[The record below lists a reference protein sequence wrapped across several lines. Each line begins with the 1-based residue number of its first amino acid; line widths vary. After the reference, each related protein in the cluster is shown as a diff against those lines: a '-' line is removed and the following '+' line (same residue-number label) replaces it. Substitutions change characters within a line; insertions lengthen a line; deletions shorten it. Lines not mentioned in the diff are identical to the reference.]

1 MKPDERVFYELIRE
15 NAPCKLYFDLEYAKA
30 LNRDVDEERIMRV
43 FTSFVL
49 QELHSMFKI
58 QASLDNIVDVSRFVS
73 SLTMKILSEK
83 RSLEALEPKTTD
95 QRARLDDLSC
105 LFIQTEAGPSLF
117 IDDGVYSKNRNFRV
131 FQSTKIGKSAFLQR
145 FGSPESTTVDPSLCD
160 YFLSTLVS
168 SVTWTHGTRVLQM
181 HQPMNPKDG
190 NVIDVG
196 INQKGRG
203 LCTSSPMKDV
213 SPFPDIDSFLVSWI
227 QRNTTSTITSVIIKS
242 VLCFSDQKLLLY
254 SISGNKFCFNIMR
267 EHKSNGVY
275 YTVDLKRGI
284 FNQRCHDP
292 DCRHFMSKEV
302 IIPLALNPFCALE
315 DIVDD
320 HTGTARIES
329 KHIKERQILQH

>member
-1 MKPDERVFYELIRE
+1 
-15 NAPCKLYFDLEYAKA
+15 
-30 LNRDVDEERIMRV
+30 
-43 FTSFVL
+43 
-49 QELHSMFKI
+49 
-58 QASLDNIVDVSRFVS
+58 
-73 SLTMKILSEK
+73 MKILSEK

-145 FGSPESTTVDPSLCD
+145 FGSPESSTVDPSLCD

-196 INQKGRG
+196 ISQKGRG

-213 SPFPDIDSFLVSWI
+213 SPFPDIDSFLCF
-227 QRNTTSTITSVIIKS
+227 IKS

-292 DCRHFMSKEV
+292 DCRHFMSKDE
-302 IIPLALNPFCALE
+302 IIPLALNPFYVLE
-315 DIVDD
+315 DI
-320 HTGTARIES
+320 HES
-329 KHIKERQILQH
+329 KHFKEVDNCWDDISESDLATLNW